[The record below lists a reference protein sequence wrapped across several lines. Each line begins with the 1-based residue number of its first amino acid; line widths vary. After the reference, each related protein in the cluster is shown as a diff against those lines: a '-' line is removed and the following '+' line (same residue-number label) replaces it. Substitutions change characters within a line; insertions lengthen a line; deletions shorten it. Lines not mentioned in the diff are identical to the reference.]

1 MFLKPIIDK
10 SIVNL
15 NHNHD
20 KKINYYYPKV
30 LANNI
35 QNTKTIEKAIYRRLN
50 NGNLVYADFHDFV
63 HFKPS
68 GAKIRKINF
77 EKYKMKNFN
86 FFFIVFNY
94 NFI

>member
-1 MFLKPIIDK
+1 MFLKSIIDK

-35 QNTKTIEKAIYRRLN
+35 QNTCKTIEKQ
-50 NGNLVYADFHDFV
+50 FV
-63 HFKPS
+63 STP
-68 GAKIRKINF
+68 
-77 EKYKMKNFN
+77 
-86 FFFIVFNY
+86 
-94 NFI
+94 